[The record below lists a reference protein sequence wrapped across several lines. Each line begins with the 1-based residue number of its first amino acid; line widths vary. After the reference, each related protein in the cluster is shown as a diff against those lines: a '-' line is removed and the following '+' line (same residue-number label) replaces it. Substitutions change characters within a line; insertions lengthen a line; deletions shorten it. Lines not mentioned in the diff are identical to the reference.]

1 MIFEEII
8 NNKIKIISSK
18 QLSKEDRYKLKDLFF
33 EKNSIENNLLL
44 SISLNR
50 NTDNLNSRINII
62 EKEIDNVKKKYE
74 NIFIEF
80 L

>member
-44 SISLNR
+44 LIGLNR
-50 NTDNLNSRINII
+50 NTDNLNFKINNI
-62 EKEIDNVKKKYE
+62 EKEIDDVKKKYE

>member
-44 SISLNR
+44 LIGLNR
-50 NTDNLNSRINII
+50 NTDNLNSKINNI
-62 EKEIDNVKKKYE
+62 EKEIDDIKKKYE

>member
-8 NNKIKIISSK
+8 NNRIKIISSK